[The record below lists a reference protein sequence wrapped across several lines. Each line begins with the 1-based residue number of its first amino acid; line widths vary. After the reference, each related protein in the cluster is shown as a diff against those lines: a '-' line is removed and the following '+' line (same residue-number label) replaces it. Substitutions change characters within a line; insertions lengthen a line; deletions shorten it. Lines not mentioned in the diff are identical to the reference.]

1 MSILRHRV
9 LKVVTATTLV
19 AVMALANFGCFV
31 QRHDVGAGAT
41 GGERQEFNQWFV
53 LWGLVPITQIEDDH
67 EAAAAGATDYTVVS
81 EFTPLDCVI
90 NFFTSFVTVYRKTIT
105 IEK

>member
-1 MSILRHRV
+1 MSQPKPEKIR
-9 LKVVTATTLV
+9 
-19 AVMALANFGCFV
+19 ANPS
-31 QRHDVGAGAT
+31 R
-41 GGERQEFNQWFV
+41 R
-53 LWGLVPITQIEDDH
+53 PITQIEDDH